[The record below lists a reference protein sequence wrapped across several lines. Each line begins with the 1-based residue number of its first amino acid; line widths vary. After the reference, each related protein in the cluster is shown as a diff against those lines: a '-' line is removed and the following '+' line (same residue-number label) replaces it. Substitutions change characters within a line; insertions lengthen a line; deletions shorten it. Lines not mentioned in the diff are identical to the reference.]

1 MANTFLQ
8 LPAPAA
14 DGAGA
19 AVDVSGMGGPKT
31 IVVAGSWTLPPN
43 TTIEFNNDPLQA
55 GSWTALDTVQA
66 GGFIVAEVASRWLR
80 ARVSNFKGGQA
91 PEVWVGST
99 DAGASFAALGAPAG
113 NGAAAAVDVSTL
125 PLFKTVQI
133 GGTFRGEV
141 IVEISEDG
149 GVTWGQPFPGFQ
161 APGFASEILAADFMR
176 VRRVGVPAN
185 TPGLP
190 IVNVGACD
198 VGGGGGG
205 GSGNPQL
212 FEYVA
217 VGGEANPFTI
227 AAAQGFV
234 ARATNTYQVQ
244 VTLKRPAANAIKVL
258 STVDATFTTT
268 QFQVELSAALQA
280 GDKLQF
286 TVQDP
291 T

>member
-1 MANTFLQ
+1 M
-8 LPAPAA
+8 
-14 DGAGA
+14 
-19 AVDVSGMGGPKT
+19 
-31 IVVAGSWTLPPN
+31 
-43 TTIEFNNDPLQA
+43 
-55 GSWTALDTVQA
+55 
-66 GGFIVAEVASRWLR
+66 
-80 ARVSNFKGGQA
+80 SNFKGGQA

-99 DAGASFAALGAPAG
+99 DAGASFAALGAPVG

-244 VTLKRPAANAIKVL
+244 VTLKRPAANAIKILVHGRRD
-258 STVDATFTTT
+258 VHDDAVSGRAVGRATGRR
-268 QFQVELSAALQA
+268 QAPVHRSRPDLGKVPSHAIHPSRALKSAFDRVM
-280 GDKLQF
+280 GN
-286 TVQDP
+286 
-291 T
+291 